1 MKLDNEELMYDYF
14 KKIFIKIIMK
24 GGNKST
30 AEGIFEEAF
39 IHLRKKLL
47 QENSSQNP
55 KELFVE
61 VLSKSGPL
69 AIVVTKRRGR
79 KSIQVPMAL
88 EGKRRV
94 AITSKWIL
102 EGARARNDKTMG
114 LRLAKEFYSLSTGQG
129 KAIRNQTLMHKQAYA
144 NRFNT
149 NF

>member
-1 MKLDNEELMYDYF
+1 MKLNNEELMYDYF
-14 KKIFIKIIMK
+14 KKIFIKIMMK

-30 AEGIFEEAF
+30 VEGIFEEAF
-39 IHLRKKLL
+39 LHLRKKLL
-47 QENSSQNP
+47 QEDPSRNP
-55 KELFVE
+55 KQLFVE

-69 AIVVTKRRGR
+69 AVVVTKRRGR
-79 KSIQVPMAL
+79 RSIQVPMAL
-88 EGKRRV
+88 EGKRRI

-114 LRLAKEFYSLSTGQG
+114 LRLAKELFALSTGQG
-129 KAIRNQTLMHKQAYA
+129 KAIKNQTLMHKQAYA